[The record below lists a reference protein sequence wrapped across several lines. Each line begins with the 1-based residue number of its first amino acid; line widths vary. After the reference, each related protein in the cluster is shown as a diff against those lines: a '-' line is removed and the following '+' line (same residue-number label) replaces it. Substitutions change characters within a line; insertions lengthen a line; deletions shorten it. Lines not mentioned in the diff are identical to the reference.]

1 MKKAL
6 MLLVLSAL
14 TLGVMSQ
21 GLLDK
26 VKKEDFTV
34 VNTNRITLR
43 AVSTTLTELNVWR
56 MTYGVTLT
64 SLNLKT
70 GELGVISST
79 GIGMSRVNYK
89 LSDQGEPY
97 ATWNV
102 GGMLLFGNKEST
114 TLITTTGSVD
124 IGVLVAGGLGPI
136 SIGPAYFTGS
146 KTLLLNLK
154 VGFVF

>member
-6 MLLVLSAL
+6 MLFVLSVL
-14 TLGVMSQ
+14 TLGVFSQ
-21 GLLDK
+21 GLFTK
-26 VKKEDFTV
+26 VTRDDFALPL
-34 VNTNRITLR
+34 NGRLS
-43 AVSTTLTELNVWR
+43 ASTTALTDLNVWR

-79 GIGMSRVNYK
+79 GVGVSRVNYK
-89 LSDQGEPY
+89 LNTEGEPY

-102 GGMLLFGNKEST
+102 GAMLLLGNKEST
-114 TLITTTGSVD
+114 TLIANTGGVD
-124 IGVLVAGGLGPI
+124 IGILVAGGLGPI
-136 SIGPAYFTGS
+136 SLGPAYFTGS

-154 VGFVF
+154 VGFLF